1 MIHVLTKCP
10 VCAHQLKA
18 VKLSCQHCG
27 TQIENTFDFPK
38 IMHLTRE
45 QLEFV
50 EVFILCRGNIK
61 DVEKEMNISYPTV
74 RAKLDQVIE
83 MLSDAKDTQ
92 SSMERK
98 KKTVTEKAEAKSTE
112 EDMRYRQLVLD
123 QLENGELTPEEAV
136 EKLKNK

>member
-10 VCAHQLKA
+10 VCTHQLKA
-18 VKLSCQHCG
+18 VKLTCQHCG

-61 DVEKEMNISYPTV
+61 DVEKELNISYPTV
-74 RAKLDQVIE
+74 RTKLDQVIE
-83 MLSDAKDTQ
+83 MLSDVKDTQ
-92 SSMERK
+92 SSVERK
-98 KKTVTEKAEAKSTE
+98 KKITEDKFDSSRQE
-112 EDMRYRQLVLD
+112 ETLYRQTILD
-123 QLENGELTPEEAV
+123 QLEKGLLTPEEAV

>member
-18 VKLSCQHCG
+18 VKLHCQSCG

-38 IMHLTRE
+38 IMHLSKE

-50 EVFILCRGNIK
+50 EVFILSRGNIK
-61 DVEKEMNISYPTV
+61 DVEKALNLSYPTV

-83 MLSDAKDTQ
+83 ALSDGKPNSSTSTMTLDPSDKKRKDLDSNQRQ
-92 SSMERK
+92 S
-98 KKTVTEKAEAKSTE
+98 
-112 EDMRYRQLVLD
+112 VLD
-123 QLENGELTPEEAV
+123 QLEKGELSAEEAL
-136 EKLKNK
+136 ELLKK

>member
-10 VCAHQLKA
+10 VCTHQLKA
-18 VKLSCQHCG
+18 VKLTCQHCG

-61 DVEKEMNISYPTV
+61 DVEKELNISYPTV
-74 RAKLDQVIE
+74 RTKLDQVIE
-83 MLSDAKDTQ
+83 MLGDPKETQNGSDK
-92 SSMERK
+92 RK
-98 KKTVTEKAEAKSTE
+98 KGVEDKAASKNAE
-112 EDMRYRQLVLD
+112 EDSHYRQSVLD
-123 QLENGELTPEEAV
+123 QLEKGLISPEEAV

>member
-10 VCAHQLKA
+10 VCTHQLKA
-18 VKLSCQHCG
+18 VKLTCQHCG

-50 EVFILCRGNIK
+50 EVFIRCRGNIK
-61 DVEKEMNISYPTV
+61 DVEKELNISYPTV
-74 RAKLDQVIE
+74 RTKLDQVIE
-83 MLSDAKDTQ
+83 MLGDPKETQ
-92 SSMERK
+92 NAADK
-98 KKTVTEKAEAKSTE
+98 KKRGLEDRSGTKADE
-112 EDMRYRQLVLD
+112 EESLYRQSVLD
-123 QLENGELTPEEAV
+123 QLEKGLISPEEAV